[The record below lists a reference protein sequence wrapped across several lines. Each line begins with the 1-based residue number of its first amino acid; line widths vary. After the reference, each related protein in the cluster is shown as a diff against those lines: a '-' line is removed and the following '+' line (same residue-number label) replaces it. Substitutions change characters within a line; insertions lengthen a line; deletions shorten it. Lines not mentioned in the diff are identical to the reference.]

1 MCCPVPRIQ
10 ARRSTNNYE
19 RYMMGI
25 LADSMMEYAQP
36 LMDDTDG
43 SVEELNKAMSI
54 AQICWNL
61 AIMSKEEREESFSSM
76 RPDMKMR
83 KAEFLDFKENV
94 IAPMIL
100 RHQEM
105 FPHMRKQAS
114 KVSEPRRP
122 REQKFPGTGR
132 NDPCPCHSGK
142 KYKKCCGK

>member
-1 MCCPVPRIQ
+1 
-10 ARRSTNNYE
+10 
-19 RYMMGI
+19 MGI

-76 RPDMKMR
+76 RSDMKMSDD
-83 KAEFLDFKENV
+83 EFLDFRDNV

-105 FPHMRKQAS
+105 FPNMRKQAS
-114 KVSEPRRP
+114 RVSEPRRP
-122 REQKFPGTGR
+122 HEQKYPGTGR

>member
-1 MCCPVPRIQ
+1 
-10 ARRSTNNYE
+10 
-19 RYMMGI
+19 MMGI
-25 LADSMMEYAQP
+25 LADSMMEYARP

-43 SVEELNKAMSI
+43 SMEELNKAMSI

-76 RPDMKMR
+76 RSDIKMNDD
-83 KAEFLDFKENV
+83 EFLDFKENV

-105 FPHMRKQAS
+105 FPKMSKQAS
-114 KVSEPRRP
+114 KVIEPRRP
-122 REQKFPGTGR
+122 REQKYPGTGR
-132 NDPCPCHSGK
+132 NAPCPCHSGK